1 MSITWEISELDGG
14 LRVVFDLPETAIAQ
28 VGQLME
34 CKRKG
39 IVLKVKVERG

>member
-1 MSITWEISELDGG
+1 MP
-14 LRVVFDLPETAIAQ
+14 LRLHSAIAQ